1 MFISVQ
7 LLGGDGGACFLVA
20 LEAPAARGSE
30 SSYGQRQCAYHP
42 GSTRGFH
49 GCSLLP
55 GQELDDPEAAAI
67 RLRES
72 GSSAGGRWSSG
83 LRTGW
88 GGGRDARGVLGKELR
103 DRMLVRNPARAYA
116 VG

>member
-20 LEAPAARGSE
+20 FEAPAARGSE

-72 GSSAGGRWSSG
+72 GSSAGGGPVDSVRAGAGAETLVGSWAEQ
-83 LRTGW
+83 LT
-88 GGGRDARGVLGKELR
+88 
-103 DRMLVRNPARAYA
+103 DRMLVRNRARAYA